1 MKSKLQNWNWK
12 SLRNKYG
19 LVIVFIAIVTFF
31 SVLNANFFTLN
42 NWSRILI
49 GQAIIGSVALG
60 AIFILIIGEFDMSL
74 GYMTALILIVG
85 GYLSEKGCG
94 TAAVLLAMFGA
105 GALAGLVNGCL
116 IVLLKIPNAV
126 ATMGAGICMYGLTL
140 AMSGGRVL
148 SLNIPKAITAVCNYR
163 ILNVSLPVYI
173 LAILMAV
180 VYFLLEFTPFGKRLY
195 AIGGNERA
203 AYLSGINTNVYRIL
217 AFVIAGMF
225 VALGALFIL
234 GQARAANPQRGPE
247 YLMSA
252 YATVYLSV
260 TVFRPGAFNLRG
272 VALSLILLGAGFK
285 GLSLVGLPYWFEN
298 VFYGIILA
306 TAMLTA
312 NKETRAIKAG

>member
-1 MKSKLQNWNWK
+1 MKTKPHSIGRWK
-12 SLRNKYG
+12 DFQNKYG
-19 LVIVFIAIVTFF
+19 LAGVFVVIVALF
-31 SVLNANFFTLN
+31 SLLNPNFLTLS

-60 AIFILIIGEFDMSL
+60 AIFILVIGAFVLM
-74 GYMTALILIVG
+74 VG

-94 TAAVLLAMFGA
+94 TISVLLAMFA
-105 GALAGLVNGCL
+105 VGALAGLGNGCL

-148 SLNIPKAITAVCNYR
+148 SLNIPKPIIEVCNYR
-163 ILNVSLPVYI
+163 FLNITLPVYI
-173 LAILMAV
+173 LMFLMGV
-180 VYFLLEFTPFGKRLY
+180 TLFLLEYTPYGKRLY

-203 AYLSGINTNVYRIL
+203 AYLSGVNTKLYRIS
-217 AFVIAGMF
+217 AFVIAGLF

-260 TVFRPGAFNLRG
+260 TVFRPGAFNLKG

-306 TAMLTA
+306 VAMLTA
-312 NKETRAIKAG
+312 NKETCAIKAG

>member
-1 MKSKLQNWNWK
+1 MKCKLQHSNWK
-12 SLRNKYG
+12 SIRNKYG

-31 SVLNANFFTLN
+31 SILNSNFFTLS

-74 GYMTALILIVG
+74 GYMVAFILIVG

-94 TAAVLLAMFGA
+94 TTTVLLAMFGA

-126 ATMGAGICMYGLTL
+126 ATMGSGICMYGLTL

-148 SLNIPKAITAVCNYR
+148 SLNIPKAIITVCNYR
-163 ILNVSLPVYI
+163 VLNIALPVYI
-173 LAILMAV
+173 LAILMVA
-180 VYFLLEFTPFGKRLY
+180 VYFLLEFTSFGKRLY

-203 AYLSGINTNVYRIL
+203 AYLSGINTNIYRIL

-285 GLSLVGLPYWFEN
+285 GLSLIGLPYWFEN

>member
-1 MKSKLQNWNWK
+1 MKCKLQHSNWK
-12 SLRNKYG
+12 SIRNKYG

-31 SVLNANFFTLN
+31 SILNSNFFTLS

-74 GYMTALILIVG
+74 GYMVAFILIVG

-94 TAAVLLAMFGA
+94 TTTVLLAMFGA

-126 ATMGAGICMYGLTL
+126 ATMGSGICMYGLTL

-148 SLNIPKAITAVCNYR
+148 SLNIPKAIITVCNYR
-163 ILNVSLPVYI
+163 VLNIALPVYI
-173 LAILMAV
+173 LAILMVA

-203 AYLSGINTNVYRIL
+203 AYLSGINTNIYRIL

-285 GLSLVGLPYWFEN
+285 GLSLIGLPYWFEN

>member
-1 MKSKLQNWNWK
+1 MKSKLQHSNWK
-12 SLRNKYG
+12 SIRNKYG

-31 SVLNANFFTLN
+31 SILNSNFFTLS

-74 GYMTALILIVG
+74 GYMVAFILIVG

-94 TAAVLLAMFGA
+94 TTTVLLAMFGA

-148 SLNIPKAITAVCNYR
+148 SLNIPKAIITVCNYR
-163 ILNVSLPVYI
+163 VLNITLPVYI
-173 LAILMAV
+173 LAILMVA

-195 AIGGNERA
+195 AIGGNKRA
-203 AYLSGINTNVYRIL
+203 AYLSGININVYRIL

-260 TVFRPGAFNLRG
+260 TVFRPGTFNLRG

-285 GLSLVGLPYWFEN
+285 GLSLIGLPYWFEN

>member
-1 MKSKLQNWNWK
+1 
-12 SLRNKYG
+12 
-19 LVIVFIAIVTFF
+19 
-31 SVLNANFFTLN
+31 
-42 NWSRILI
+42 
-49 GQAIIGSVALG
+49 
-60 AIFILIIGEFDMSL
+60 
-74 GYMTALILIVG
+74 
-85 GYLSEKGCG
+85 
-94 TAAVLLAMFGA
+94 
-105 GALAGLVNGCL
+105 
-116 IVLLKIPNAV
+116 
-126 ATMGAGICMYGLTL
+126 
-140 AMSGGRVL
+140 
-148 SLNIPKAITAVCNYR
+148 
-163 ILNVSLPVYI
+163 
-173 LAILMAV
+173 MAV

>member
-1 MKSKLQNWNWK
+1 MKCKLQHSNWK
-12 SLRNKYG
+12 SIRNKYG
-19 LVIVFIAIVTFF
+19 LVIVFIAIVSFF
-31 SVLNANFFTLN
+31 SILNSNFLTLS

-49 GQAIIGSVALG
+49 GQVIIGSVALG

-74 GYMTALILIVG
+74 GYMVAFILIVG
-85 GYLSEKGCG
+85 GYLSEKGYE
-94 TAAVLLAMFGA
+94 TAIVLLAMFGA

-148 SLNIPKAITAVCNYR
+148 SLNIPKAIITVCNYR
-163 ILNVSLPVYI
+163 VLNITLPVYI
-173 LAILMAV
+173 LAILMVV

-285 GLSLVGLPYWFEN
+285 GLSLIGLPYWFEN

>member
-1 MKSKLQNWNWK
+1 MKCKLQHSNWK
-12 SLRNKYG
+12 NIRNKYG

-31 SVLNANFFTLN
+31 SILNSNFFTLS

-74 GYMTALILIVG
+74 GYMVAFILIVG

-94 TAAVLLAMFGA
+94 TTTVLLAMFGA

-148 SLNIPKAITAVCNYR
+148 SLNIPKAIITVCNYR
-163 ILNVSLPVYI
+163 VLNITLPVYI
-173 LAILMAV
+173 LAILMVA

-260 TVFRPGAFNLRG
+260 TVFRPGTFNLRG

-285 GLSLVGLPYWFEN
+285 GLSLIGLPYWFEN

>member
-1 MKSKLQNWNWK
+1 M
-12 SLRNKYG
+12 
-19 LVIVFIAIVTFF
+19 
-31 SVLNANFFTLN
+31 
-42 NWSRILI
+42 I

-74 GYMTALILIVG
+74 GYMVAFILIVG

-94 TAAVLLAMFGA
+94 TTTVLLAMFGA

-148 SLNIPKAITAVCNYR
+148 SLNIPKAIITVCNYR
-163 ILNVSLPVYI
+163 VLNITLPVYI
-173 LAILMAV
+173 LAILMVA

-260 TVFRPGAFNLRG
+260 TVFRPGTFNLRG

-285 GLSLVGLPYWFEN
+285 GLSLIGLPYWVEI